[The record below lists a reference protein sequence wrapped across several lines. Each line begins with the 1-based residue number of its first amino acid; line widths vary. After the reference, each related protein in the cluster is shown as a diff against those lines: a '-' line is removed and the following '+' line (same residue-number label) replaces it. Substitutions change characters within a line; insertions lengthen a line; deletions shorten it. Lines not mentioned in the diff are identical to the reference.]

1 MMLSTPQL
9 FQARARE
16 WAVRYA
22 GAPASTASAP
32 GGSAN
37 RPTVVAEAKK
47 EYGGYEEN
55 VVERF
60 ASMGFSVGMV
70 VRALGVVGVRK
81 RGGVTEEE
89 VGRVVEVL
97 LS

>member
-1 MMLSTPQL
+1 MMLSTPHL

-22 GAPASTASAP
+22 GASASVASSQ
-32 GGSAN
+32 GSSTN
-37 RPTVVAEAKK
+37 RPIVVAEAKK
-47 EYGGYEEN
+47 EYGGYDETM
-55 VVERF
+55 VEKF

-81 RGGVTEEE
+81 RGGLSEEE
-89 VGRVVEVL
+89 VMRIVELL